1 MTRGPIMENQTRHAR
16 AGSFVGGLVIS
27 LAVFVAG
34 CGSTTEAQKPAELG
48 PNAALLGV
56 RLAWSAK
63 LGEVKFPLALKA
75 NGTNVTLGSSEG
87 VVATLDARTGADV
100 WRTALGAPLAAGAG
114 SDGRY
119 SAVVTQANELVALE
133 AGREIW
139 RQKLPALS
147 FTAPLVAGERVFV
160 LGADRSVA
168 AYDAASG
175 RRLWTQ
181 ARPGEA
187 LVLRQAGVL
196 LAVGDTL
203 VAGLSGRLVG
213 MNPQNGSSRWEVPI
227 AVPRGTNDVER
238 LVDIV
243 SQVSRV
249 GDSICAR
256 AYQAMVGCVNADRGT
271 LVWNKP
277 ANGAQGLH
285 GDDQFVYGTES
296 DGKVIAWRRAD
307 GERAWVSE
315 RLKFRGLT
323 APLVVGRSVAVGDAT
338 GLVHLLS
345 RTDGSPLNRLTTD
358 GSEIAAAPVLV
369 GDTLVVVTRNGG
381 VFGFRPE

>member
-1 MTRGPIMENQTRHAR
+1 MRGMTMAHQLPGFKAVCGV
-16 AGSFVGGLVIS
+16 AGLV
-27 LAVFVAG
+27 LALALSG
-34 CGSTTEAQKPAELG
+34 CGSTTQAPKPADLG
-48 PNAALLGV
+48 PNAALIGV

-63 LGEVKFPLALKA
+63 VGEVKFPLVVKA
-75 NGTNVTLGSSEG
+75 NGNNIAVASSDG
-87 VVATLDARTGADV
+87 VVATLDARTGADL
-100 WRTALGAPLAAGAG
+100 WRTSLGGALSAAAG

-119 SAVVTQANELVALE
+119 TSVVNQANELVTLD

-139 RQKLPALS
+139 RQKLPALT
-147 FTAPLVAGERVFV
+147 FTAPLVAGARVFV

-168 AYDAASG
+168 AFDAASG
-175 RRLWTQ
+175 RKLWTQ

-187 LVLRQAGVL
+187 LVLRQVGVL

-203 VAGLSGRLVG
+203 VVGLSGRLVG

-249 GDSICAR
+249 GDSVCAR
-256 AYQAMVGCVNADRGT
+256 AYQAMVGCVNAERGM

-277 ANGAQGLH
+277 AAGAQGLH
-285 GDDQFVYGTES
+285 GDDEMVYGTES
-296 DGKVIAWRRAD
+296 DGKVIAWRRLD

-315 RLKFRGLT
+315 RLKYRNLT
-323 APLVVGRSVAVGDAT
+323 APLVVGRSVAIGDSSGT
-338 GLVHLLS
+338 VHLLS

-358 GSEIAAAPVLV
+358 GTEIAAAPVLV
-369 GDTLVVVTRNGG
+369 GDTLVVVTRSGG

>member
-1 MTRGPIMENQTRHAR
+1 MMENQTRHAR
-16 AGSFVGGLVIS
+16 AGSFVGGLAIS

-34 CGSTTEAQKPAELG
+34 CGSTTEPQKPAELG

-296 DGKVIAWRRAD
+296 DGKVIAWRRSD

>member
-1 MTRGPIMENQTRHAR
+1 MRGMTMAHQLPGFKAVFGV
-16 AGSFVGGLVIS
+16 AGLV
-27 LAVFVAG
+27 LALLLSG
-34 CGSTTEAQKPAELG
+34 CGSATQAPKPADLG
-48 PNAALLGV
+48 PNAALIGV

-63 LGEVKFPLALKA
+63 VGEVKFPLVVKA
-75 NGTNVTLGSSEG
+75 NGNNIAVASSDG
-87 VVATLDARTGADV
+87 VVATLDARTGADL
-100 WRTALGAPLAAGAG
+100 WRTPLGGALSAAAG

-119 SAVVTQANELVALE
+119 TSVVNQANELVTLD

-139 RQKLPALS
+139 RQKLPALT
-147 FTAPLVAGERVFV
+147 FTAPLVAGARVFV

-168 AYDAASG
+168 AFDAASG
-175 RRLWTQ
+175 RKLWTQ

-187 LVLRQAGVL
+187 LVLRQVGVL

-203 VAGLSGRLVG
+203 VVGLSGRLVG

-238 LVDIV
+238 LVDNV

-249 GDSICAR
+249 GDSVCAR
-256 AYQAMVGCVNADRGT
+256 AYQAMVGCVNAERGM

-277 ANGAQGLH
+277 AAGAQGLH
-285 GDDQFVYGTES
+285 GDDEMVYGTES
-296 DGKVIAWRRAD
+296 DGKVIAWRRLD

-315 RLKFRGLT
+315 RLKYRNLT
-323 APLVVGRSVAVGDAT
+323 APLVVGRSVAIGDSSGT
-338 GLVHLLS
+338 VHLLS

-358 GSEIAAAPVLV
+358 GTEIAAAPVLV
-369 GDTLVVVTRNGG
+369 GDTLVVVTRSGG

>member
-1 MTRGPIMENQTRHAR
+1 MQPSRMAQKPGSAR
-16 AGSFVGGLVIS
+16 LVCG
-27 LAVFVAG
+27 VAG
-34 CGSTTEAQKPAELG
+34 LALALVLSACGSTSESPKPADLG
-48 PNAALLGV
+48 PNAALIGV

-63 LGEVKFPLALKA
+63 VGDVKFPLAVKA
-75 NGTNVTLGSSEG
+75 NGVNVTLASSDGG
-87 VVATLDARTGADV
+87 VVTLDARTGADV
-100 WRTALGAPLAAGAG
+100 WRTALGAAVSAGAG

-119 SAVVTQANELVALE
+119 TSIITLANELVTLDG
-133 AGREIW
+133 GREIW
-139 RQKLPALS
+139 RQRLPAQS
-147 FTAPLVAGERVFV
+147 FTAPLVTGARVFV

-168 AYDAASG
+168 AFDAASG
-175 RRLWTQ
+175 RKLWNQ

-213 MNPQNGSSRWEVPI
+213 MNPLNGSSRWEVPI

-249 GDSICAR
+249 GDSVCVR
-256 AYQAMVGCVNADRGT
+256 AYQAMIGCVNADRGT

-277 ANGAQGLH
+277 AIGAQGLH
-285 GDDQFVYGTES
+285 GDDEMVYGSES
-296 DGKVIAWRRAD
+296 DGKVIAWRRLD

-315 RLKFRGLT
+315 RLKFRALT
-323 APLVVGRSVAVGDAT
+323 APLVIGRSVAVGDNT

-358 GSEIAAAPVLV
+358 GTEIAAAPVLV
-369 GDTLVVVTRNGG
+369 GDTLVVVTRSGG

>member
-1 MTRGPIMENQTRHAR
+1 MMFMPWLGQWGRKCQ
-16 AGSFVGGLVIS
+16 AGAVAVSAAALLLV
-27 LAVFVAG
+27 G
-34 CGSTTEAQKPAELG
+34 CGSTVEAPKPIDLG
-48 PNAALLGV
+48 PNAALIGV
-56 RLAWSAK
+56 RLAWSARVGAVN
-63 LGEVKFPLALKA
+63 LPLTVKS
-75 NGTNVTLGSSEG
+75 NGSNVTLASSDG
-87 VVATLDARTGADV
+87 VVATIDARTGGDV
-100 WRTALGAPLAAGAG
+100 WRTALGTPLSAGAG

-119 SAVVTQANELVALE
+119 AAVVTQANELVALDG
-133 AGREIW
+133 GREIW

-147 FTAPLVAGERVFV
+147 YTAPMVAGARVFV

-168 AYDAASG
+168 AFDAVSG
-175 RRLWTQ
+175 RKLWSQ
-181 ARPGEA
+181 VRPGEA
-187 LVLRQAGVL
+187 LVLRQGGVM

-203 VAGLSGRLVG
+203 VVGLSGRLVG

-249 GDSICAR
+249 GDSVCAR
-256 AYQAMVGCVNADRGT
+256 AYQAMVGCVNAERGT

-277 ANGAQGLH
+277 AVGAQGLH
-285 GDDQFVYGTES
+285 GDDEFVYGTES
-296 DGKVIAWRRAD
+296 DGKVIAWKRID
-307 GERAWVSE
+307 GDRAWVAE
-315 RLKFRGLT
+315 RLKYRDLT
-323 APLVVGRSVAVGDAT
+323 APLVVGRSVVIGDGT

-358 GSEIAAAPVLV
+358 GTAIAAAPVLV
-369 GDTLVVVTRNGG
+369 GDTLVVVTKSGG

>member
-1 MTRGPIMENQTRHAR
+1 MRQPTMVRLVKRIHALGV
-16 AGSFVGGLVIS
+16 AGGLATV
-27 LAVFVAG
+27 LALALVG
-34 CGSTTEAQKPAELG
+34 CGSTSEAPKPADLG
-48 PNAALLGV
+48 PNAALIGV

-63 LGEVKFPLALKA
+63 IGEVKFPLAVKA
-75 NGTNVTLGSSEG
+75 NGNSVTLGSSSG
-87 VVATLDARTGADV
+87 VVTTLDARTGTDV
-100 WRTALGAPLAAGAG
+100 WRTALSTPLAAGAG

-119 SAVVTQANELVALE
+119 ASVVTQANELVTLD

-203 VAGLSGRLVG
+203 VVGLSGRLVG

-249 GDSICAR
+249 GDSVCVR

-277 ANGAQGLH
+277 ASGAQGLH
-285 GDDQFVYGTES
+285 GDDQLVYGTES
-296 DGKVIAWRRAD
+296 DGKVIAWRRTD

-323 APLVVGRSVAVGDAT
+323 APLAVGRSVAIGDNT
-338 GLVHLLS
+338 GVVHLLA

-358 GSEIAAAPVLV
+358 GTEIAAAPVLV
-369 GDTLVVVTRNGG
+369 GDTLVVVTRSGG

>member
-1 MTRGPIMENQTRHAR
+1 MRGMTMAHQLPGFKAVCGV
-16 AGSFVGGLVIS
+16 AGLV
-27 LAVFVAG
+27 LALALSG
-34 CGSTTEAQKPAELG
+34 CGSTTQAPKPADLG
-48 PNAALLGV
+48 PNAALIGV

-63 LGEVKFPLALKA
+63 VGEVKFPLVVKA
-75 NGTNVTLGSSEG
+75 NGNNIAVASSDG
-87 VVATLDARTGADV
+87 VVATLDARTGADL
-100 WRTALGAPLAAGAG
+100 WRTPLGGALSAAAG

-119 SAVVTQANELVALE
+119 TSVVNQANELVTLD

-139 RQKLPALS
+139 RQKLPALT
-147 FTAPLVAGERVFV
+147 FTAPLVAGARVFV

-168 AYDAASG
+168 AFDAASG
-175 RRLWTQ
+175 RKLWTQ

-187 LVLRQAGVL
+187 LVLRQVGVL

-203 VAGLSGRLVG
+203 VVGLSGRLVG

-249 GDSICAR
+249 GDSVCAR
-256 AYQAMVGCVNADRGT
+256 AYQAMVGCVNAERGM

-277 ANGAQGLH
+277 AAGAQGLH
-285 GDDQFVYGTES
+285 GDDEMVYGTES
-296 DGKVIAWRRAD
+296 DGKVIAWRRLD

-315 RLKFRGLT
+315 RLKYRNLT
-323 APLVVGRSVAVGDAT
+323 APLVVGRSVAIGDSSGT
-338 GLVHLLS
+338 VHLLS

-358 GSEIAAAPVLV
+358 GTEIAAAPVLV
-369 GDTLVVVTRNGG
+369 GDTLVVVTRSGG